1 MATWGSACLSD
12 AAPSELPFRKIDSI
26 MPYQELL
33 ILLPCHSLEDF
44 PTYHEGDDAQ
54 SLLASWSALWH
65 PELIAS
71 AGKMPQ
77 WQRIEDP
84 PQEVNEK
91 LIVVPTVCASRLP
104 TGFAQRVKEE
114 GGCLVRK
121 TLDRGE
127 IVAAALAGLGGRS
140 EALDPELAADF
151 LALGYCYL
159 QVQLL
164 TRQMRYSSNLDE
176 VYFGG
181 QLVAAAQ
188 AAVAGDHE
196 TARDRLSACF
206 NVLAE
211 ERDHYY
217 PVDAFVL
224 DLCLVASSTLGADL
238 RGELTHETP
247 NNLLLSAGLVRE
259 MASREPATLAALKDR
274 VAAGTVGIL
283 GGEEIEGRLP
293 LLSLETIA
301 GELQRGLATYENLLG
316 KRPEVYG
323 RWRFGLTPML
333 PGLLYKLGFR
343 GALHAGFE
351 EGKTPDG
358 LQFKVRW
365 EGLDGSAI
373 DAIARPP
380 QDATKPHTFL
390 TYATKM
396 GESMDSDHV
405 ATMAL
410 AHWPGLASPWLSD
423 LRRISKYCNALGKF
437 VTVEEYFAKTDQ
449 PGQLDRFEADRYRT
463 PYLKQAIIRKHEDPI
478 STNVRYWERQAMATA
493 AQTMRTLVSLVTNDP
508 PTKVAA
514 DPTIAAEIGEQPEA
528 DIDARLS
535 DEFKRA
541 GESLGGCLTAG
552 GAGKR
557 NGKLVINPASHVR
570 RQGIDISSLDGLP
583 AVARP
588 VYAAAETPAA
598 KFAVVDVPGSG
609 FVWLSPAERPTR
621 ESKPLLLAEDGV
633 LRNEFFEAII
643 NPTTG
648 SLSAIHEYKSRGNRM
663 SQQLALRMPGAKP
676 KPGETYR
683 DPDET
688 ATYSVMAADEVLT
701 TVSTTAFGEVLTRGR
716 LLDLHGNE
724 LAGFQQTYR
733 IWRGSRVLEVEVE
746 LEPREEPRADPW
758 NSYYCAR
765 FAWPDET
772 AEIFR
777 TIHQTRQPATGKQ
790 FEAPHYIDIVTE
802 KNNTTILTGGLP
814 FHRRHE
820 FRMLDSLLI
829 TRGERRRKFKF
840 GIGVDLSQ
848 PLHDALALLTPK
860 VTLETPA
867 PSTGASGWLLHID
880 ARNVIATSWEPVV
893 EGGAVVGLKARL
905 LETVGRGATT
915 TISCFREFRSAEK
928 VDPAGHSIGACE
940 VADGKLRVDV
950 AEHEWLEIVARF

>member
-1 MATWGSACLSD
+1 
-12 AAPSELPFRKIDSI
+12 

-71 AGKMPQ
+71 AGQMPK

-84 PQEVNEK
+84 PQEIAGK
-91 LIVVPTVCASRLP
+91 LIVVPTVCVSRLP
-104 TGFAQRVKEE
+104 IGFAQRVKEE
-114 GGCLVRK
+114 GGCLIRK
-121 TLDRGE
+121 TLDRSE
-127 IVAAALAGLGGRS
+127 IVAAALAGLGGRTES
-140 EALDPELAADF
+140 LDPELAADF

-176 VYFGG
+176 VYFGS
-181 QLVAAAQ
+181 QLIAAAQ
-188 AAVAGDHE
+188 AAVAGEHE
-196 TARDRLSACF
+196 TAKDRLSACF

-217 PVDAFVL
+217 PVDAFAL
-224 DLCLVASSTLGADL
+224 DLNLVASTTLGADL
-238 RGELTHETP
+238 RNELAHQTP
-247 NNLLLSAGLVRE
+247 GNVLLSAGLLKE
-259 MASREPATLAALKDR
+259 LESREPATLAALRER
-274 VAAGTVGIL
+274 VAAGTLGLI
-283 GGEEIEGRLP
+283 GGEEVERRLP
-293 LLSLETIA
+293 LLSIETLG
-301 GELQRGLATYENLLG
+301 GELQRGLQTYEALLG
-316 KRPEVYG
+316 KRPTVYG
-323 RWRFGLTPML
+323 RWRYGLSPML

-380 QDATKPHTFL
+380 LDATKPQTFL

-405 ATMAL
+405 ATLAL
-410 AHWPGLASPWLSD
+410 AHWPGQASPWLSD
-423 LRRISKYCNALGKF
+423 LRRIAGYCHALGKF
-437 VTVEEYFAKTDQ
+437 VTVEEYFAQTDQ
-449 PGQLDRFEADRYRT
+449 PGQLDRFEADRYRS
-463 PYLKQAIIRKHEDPI
+463 PYLKQAVIRKQDDPI
-478 STNVRYWERQAMATA
+478 STSVRYWQQQATATA
-493 AQTMRTLVSLVTNDP
+493 AQTMQTLATLVTGD
-508 PTKVAA
+508 VASSA
-514 DPTIAAEIGEQPEA
+514 GDGDALRPLNLTEEGDVETQQTPETVFQAAAE
-528 DIDARLS
+528 RLANCFAPS
-535 DEFKRA
+535 HEL
-541 GESLGGCLTAG
+541 S
-552 GAGKR
+552 GAGREK
-557 NGKLVINPASHVR
+557 NGLLVINPASHVR
-570 RQGIDISSLDGLP
+570 RVGVEANSLRALP
-583 AVARP
+583 AVAKP
-588 VYAAAETPAA
+588 VYAAAETPVS

-609 FVWLSPAERPTR
+609 FVWLSPADRPNR
-621 ESKPLLLAEDGV
+621 EAKPLLLAEDGV
-633 LRNEFFEAII
+633 LRNEFFEAVI

-648 SLSAIHEYKSRGNRM
+648 ALAAIHEYRSRGNRM

-676 KPGETYR
+676 KVGETYR
-683 DPDET
+683 DPDES

-701 TVSTTAFGEVLTRGR
+701 TVATTAFGEVVTRGR
-716 LLDLHGNE
+716 LLDLHGHE
-724 LAGFQQTYR
+724 LAGFKQTYR

-746 LEPREEPRADPW
+746 LDPHEEPRADPW

-765 FAWPDET
+765 FAWADET
-772 AEIFR
+772 AEIYR
-777 TIHQTRQPATGKQ
+777 TIHQTRQQATVKQ

-829 TRGERRRKFKF
+829 TRGERQRTFKF
-840 GIGVDLSQ
+840 GIGVDVTQ
-848 PLHDALALLTPK
+848 PLHEAMALLTPK
-860 VTLETPA
+860 VTLESASPT
-867 PSTGASGWLLHID
+867 TGASGWLLHID
-880 ARNVIATSWEPVV
+880 ARNVIATAWEPLV
-893 EGGAVVGLKARL
+893 ESGAVVGLRTRL

-915 TISCFREFRSAEK
+915 TISCFRAFRSAAK
-928 VDPAGHSIGACE
+928 VDPAGNEIGTCE

-950 AEHEWLEIVARF
+950 AAHEWVEVVARF

>member
-1 MATWGSACLSD
+1 
-12 AAPSELPFRKIDSI
+12 

-71 AGKMPQ
+71 AGKMPK

-91 LIVVPTVCASRLP
+91 LIVVPMVCASRLP

-140 EALDPELAADF
+140 EALHPDLAADF

-188 AAVAGDHE
+188 AAVAGDQE
-196 TARDRLSACF
+196 TARERLSACF

-224 DLCLVASSTLGADL
+224 DLCLVATSTLGIDL
-238 RGELTHETP
+238 REELAYETP
-247 NNLLLSAGLVRE
+247 SNVLLSAGLLRE
-259 MASREPATLAALKDR
+259 MASREPAILAALKER
-274 VAAGTVGIL
+274 VSSATVGVI
-283 GGEEIEGRLP
+283 GGEDVEGRLP
-293 LLSLETIA
+293 LLSLETVA
-301 GELQRGLATYENLLG
+301 GELQRGLATYESLLG

-323 RWRFGLTPML
+323 RWRYGLSPML
-333 PGLLYKLGFR
+333 PGLLFKLGFR

-373 DAIARPP
+373 DAIARAP
-380 QDATKPHTFL
+380 QDATKPQTFL

-410 AHWPGLASPWLSD
+410 AHWPGLASPWLGD
-423 LRRISKYCNALGKF
+423 LRRISKYCHALGKF

-449 PGQLDRFEADRYRT
+449 PAQLDRFEADRYRS
-463 PYLKQAIIRKHEDPI
+463 PYLKQAVIRKQEDPI
-478 STNVRYWERQAMATA
+478 STSVRYWERQAKATA
-493 AQTMRTLVSLVTNDP
+493 AQNMRTLAALVLH
-508 PTKVAA
+508 
-514 DPTIAAEIGEQPEA
+514 DPTARSTQEPIASGKLAEDGAQE
-528 DIDARLS
+528 IDDRL
-535 DEFKRA
+535 DVEFHDAKQL
-541 GESLGGCLTAG
+541 LGTCLALSGPAKGNKALGT
-552 GAGKR
+552 
-557 NGKLVINPASHVR
+557 LVINPASHVR
-570 RQGIDISSLDGLP
+570 RQGIDVSSLKGLP
-583 AVARP
+583 AVAKP
-588 VYAAAETPAA
+588 VYAAAEASGV
-598 KFAVVDVPGSG
+598 KFAVADIPGSG

-621 ESKPLLLAEDGV
+621 ESKPLLLAENGV
-633 LRNEFFEAII
+633 LRNEFFEAVI

-648 SLSAIHEYKSRGNRM
+648 TLSAIHEYKSRGNRM
-663 SQQLALRMPGAKP
+663 SQQLALRMPGAKQ

-683 DPDET
+683 DPDES

-701 TVSTTAFGEVLTRGR
+701 TVSTTAFGEVIARGR
-716 LLDLHGNE
+716 LLDLNGNE
-724 LAGFQQTYR
+724 LAGFRQTYR
-733 IWRGSRVLEVEVE
+733 IWRGSRILEVEVE
-746 LEPREEPRADPW
+746 LDPHEEPRADPW

-765 FAWPDET
+765 FAWADET

-777 TIHQTRQPATGKQ
+777 TVHQTRQQATVKQ
-790 FEAPHYIDIVTE
+790 FEAPHYIDLVTE

-829 TRGERRRKFKF
+829 TRGERQRKFKF
-840 GIGVDLSQ
+840 GIGVDLSH
-848 PLHDALALLTPK
+848 PLHDAIALMTPK
-860 VTLETPA
+860 VSLKTPS
-867 PSTGASGWLLHID
+867 PSTGSSGWLLHID
-880 ARNVIATSWEPVV
+880 ARNVIATAREPVI
-893 EGGAVVGLKARL
+893 EAGAVVGLRTRL

-915 TISCFREFRSAEK
+915 TISCFRGFKSAEK
-928 VDPAGHSIGACE
+928 VDPAGNVIGSCE
-940 VADGKLRVDV
+940 VSDGKLRVDV
-950 AEHEWLEIVARF
+950 AAHEWVEVVARF